1 MILGLFMGT
10 RCRNLFQLNVA
21 RYFEVAI
28 DTRTQELLHV
38 VCHSGDLMA
47 VAENH
52 STFGLIASQIL
63 IQAGFRLSD
72 QLLAKQLSTLFEV
85 VLLTSHLKVVH
96 IDHKN

>member
-21 RYFEVAI
+21 RYLKVAI
-28 DTRTQELLHV
+28 DTRAQELLHV

-52 STFGLIASQIL
+52 SAFGLICIADINP
-63 IQAGFRLSD
+63 AGFPA
-72 QLLAKQLSTLFEV
+72 Q
-85 VLLTSHLKVVH
+85 
-96 IDHKN
+96 